1 MTNLSEKSVRFS
13 PLFCNLSIFLVPF
26 IVPEF
31 QNLLSMTLSIF
42 MEQGLSPCS
51 LFANNKL
58 KTCATPDINF

>member
-13 PLFCNLSIFLVPF
+13 TLFCNFEHFLGAFYCAGISKFAVHDSF
-26 IVPEF
+26 
-31 QNLLSMTLSIF
+31 NF